1 MSKHPQFLLEPRRR
15 NSFDIQN
22 FIIINANNASQMK
35 LKNYLIMS
43 ITLMLAWLLLNN
55 SLKIEVIITGAI
67 VSLILP
73 WLFCGKCEVFTYL
86 RLTPKAMLYAVLFF
100 FTFLTELIKANF
112 DMAYRVLSPS
122 LPINPGIVEVKTKLK
137 SKIGR
142 VILADSI
149 TLTPGTFT
157 LDLKGDSMFIHW
169 VDVKS
174 TDLEKNTQLIVNKF
188 EKYLEVM
195 YG

>member
-1 MSKHPQFLLEPRRR
+1 
-15 NSFDIQN
+15 
-22 FIIINANNASQMK
+22 MK
-35 LKNYLIMS
+35 WKNYLVMFIMLF
-43 ITLMLAWLLLNN
+43 IVWLLLNN
-55 SLKIEVIITGAI
+55 SLNTEI
-67 VSLILP
+67 VLLGLGISLVLP
-73 WLFCGKCEVFTYL
+73 FLLCGKCEVFTNL
-86 RLTPKAMLYAVLFF
+86 SLSPKAILYSFLFL
-100 FTFLTELIKANF
+100 FTFIWELFKANL
-112 DMAYRVLSPS
+112 DVARRVLSPS

-157 LDLKGDSMFIHW
+157 LELIKDSLFIHCI
-169 VDVKS
+169 DVKS
-174 TDLEKNTQLIVNKF
+174 IDVDENTRLIAAKF

>member
-1 MSKHPQFLLEPRRR
+1 
-15 NSFDIQN
+15 
-22 FIIINANNASQMK
+22 MK
-35 LKNYLIMS
+35 WKNYLIMF
-43 ITLMLAWLLLNN
+43 IMLFVIWLLLNN
-55 SLKIEVIITGAI
+55 SLAIEIMLLGFGI
-67 VSLILP
+67 SLVLP
-73 WLFCGKCEVFTYL
+73 LLRCGKCEVFTDL
-86 RLTPKAMLYAVLFF
+86 SLSPKAFLYSFMFVL
-100 FTFLTELIKANF
+100 TFLVELFKANF
-112 DMAYRVLSPS
+112 DVARRVLTPS

-157 LDLKGDSMFIHW
+157 LELIDDSLFIHW
-169 VDVKS
+169 IDVKS
-174 TDLEKNTQLIVNKF
+174 TDVNEATRLIVEKF

>member
-1 MSKHPQFLLEPRRR
+1 
-15 NSFDIQN
+15 
-22 FIIINANNASQMK
+22 
-35 LKNYLIMS
+35 MS
-43 ITLMLAWLLLNN
+43 IMLFVIWLLLNN
-55 SLKIEVIITGAI
+55 SLEIEI
-67 VSLILP
+67 VLLGLGISLVLP
-73 WLFCGKCEVFTYL
+73 LLLCGKCEVFTDL
-86 RLTPKAMLYAVLFF
+86 SLSPKAILYSFMFV
-100 FTFLTELIKANF
+100 FTFLVELFKANF
-112 DMAYRVLSPS
+112 DVARRVISPS

-157 LDLKGDSMFIHW
+157 LELIDDSLFIHW
-169 VDVKS
+169 IDVKS
-174 TDLEKNTQLIVNKF
+174 TDVEESTRLIVEKF